1 MIKVNDP
8 PEQPEPPVH
17 EPVEPPP
24 TDRKK
29 KLISWLKKNA
39 LLLTV
44 LTLQGYTLYA
54 LDDVYWKA
62 DIAKFWAKEATD
74 EARSANWKA
83 ESIERQLYEII
94 SGSAEVQCSRY

>member
-8 PEQPEPPVH
+8 PEQPEPSVH

-29 KLISWLKKNA
+29 KLFSWLKKNA

-54 LDDVYWKA
+54 LDVVYSK
-62 DIAKFWAKEATD
+62 
-74 EARSANWKA
+74 ARSAKF
-83 ESIERQLYEII
+83 
-94 SGSAEVQCSRY
+94 